1 LCKETDILQPQFPAS
16 QNNDEIQVYETT
28 ELYGEKG
35 RFRVLQFSGDAIQ
48 GALDLEH
55 PRRVVFEYPRAMI
68 HLMEGNEPFFQDVFL
83 IGHGIGTIAGY
94 FAEKRF
100 KVAEVNAEVVS
111 YSRTHFGYTQD
122 NVIIGDGRNVLEGEQ
137 NGRYDYILLDAFT
150 AAGTPPHLTSSEFF
164 RLTRTKLH
172 PRGAILMNLMGRSE
186 NDRLMNAI
194 HTTLSE
200 EYPYIR
206 AFALP
211 AEGSADTR
219 NIIIMGSGKPI
230 TYQARRM
237 AGFVEITL
245 GQGHVIRD

>member
-1 LCKETDILQPQFPAS
+1 MQPQFPAS
-16 QNNDEIQVYETT
+16 RNNEEIQVYETT

-48 GALDLEH
+48 GVLDLEH

-68 HLMEGNEPFFQDVFL
+68 HLMECNEPYFQDVFL
-83 IGHGIGTIAGY
+83 IGHGVGTIAGY
-94 FAEKRF
+94 FAEKSF
-100 KVAEVNAEVVS
+100 KVAEVNAEVVN
-111 YSRTHFGYTQD
+111 YSRTHFGYNQD
-122 NVIIGDGRNVLEGEQ
+122 NVMIGDGRSLLECEQ

-164 RLTRTKLH
+164 RLTRSKLY
-172 PRGAILMNLMGRSE
+172 PRGAILMNLMGRIE

-200 EYPYIR
+200 EYPYIK

-211 AEGSADTR
+211 AEGSTDIR

-230 TYQARRM
+230 RYQARQM
-237 AGFVEITL
+237 AGFMEITL